1 MIESN
6 EPNKIKLTSSKQI
19 IDDNSPDHWS
29 NRVLSWWSGF
39 SLRTKLLAIAT
50 LVVSLLMTGNR
61 SSDKAGA
68 DDPAWPG
75 RDHPIVPWP
84 GRP

>member
-29 NRVLSWWSGF
+29 NKLLTWWSGF
-39 SLRTKLLAIAT
+39 SLRTKLLA
-50 LVVSLLMTGNR
+50 LSLI
-61 SSDKAGA
+61 
-68 DDPAWPG
+68 
-75 RDHPIVPWP
+75 HI
-84 GRP
+84 